1 MQMFLNRTRTSK
13 NLPEISSW
21 KRCKRLCPKEFTE
34 SINHIVIF
42 FFNFFQVNFFKQDLT
57 FFVLLDGEQLT
68 NEELN
73 SLLIHAHK
81 RVLQL
86 QKQIEKMQLTQ
97 NQQIQAALSEQQR
110 QNSELQK
117 QNEANLY
124 SLHRKEFELEKDKT
138 VIDL

>member
-1 MQMFLNRTRTSK
+1 LVS
-13 NLPEISSW
+13 
-21 KRCKRLCPKEFTE
+21 
-34 SINHIVIF
+34 
-42 FFNFFQVNFFKQDLT
+42 
-57 FFVLLDGEQLT
+57 LDGEQLT

-138 VIDL
+138 VIDLN